1 MVRAWFM
8 DDDTVSDQR
17 LDHHKCPQEFID
29 VNELYKLSGVE
40 YFKVTIDFD
49 TTDLDNLNHLSSIFF
64 KSFIF
69 LSANHV
75 LDLIAS
81 HKSEFLPQSIT
92 QLLHI

>member
-40 YFKVTIDFD
+40 YFKVTIDFE
-49 TTDLDNLNHLSSIFF
+49 S
-64 KSFIF
+64 SFIYFLQELHFLIGNYILDLMAPHKKLF
-69 LSANHV
+69 LS
-75 LDLIAS
+75 
-81 HKSEFLPQSIT
+81 QSIA